1 MANST
6 SRRDFL
12 RLTAMA
18 GVAALSG
25 RDLIA
30 RKLSR
35 PESNESNP
43 SGASP
48 TLKSFTAYREQARAL
63 LSQMTLEEKVGQ
75 MTQAEQDAL
84 KDFSDI
90 KAYALGSLLSG
101 GSSDPKAGNS
111 LLAWTDL
118 YDRTQTEAL
127 KSRLA
132 VPLLY
137 GIDAVHGHNNVL
149 GATVFPHNV
158 GLGCTRNPKLV
169 EEAAR
174 ITAYEVRATGIN
186 WAFAPCVTVPRDK
199 RWGRTYEGFGEAPEL
214 VRAMAEAAVR
224 GLQSDDLNNPLSVLA
239 CAKHWVGDGGTKMGT
254 GTFGY
259 PKVQKML
266 DQGDTQ
272 LSESDLLAVH
282 AQGYLGAI
290 KAGIGSIMPSYSSW
304 NGVKLSAS
312 KRLMTEILK
321 QQMKFDGFLISDYN
335 ALDQITPDFKEA
347 IAMSINAGMDMVMV
361 PKKYREF
368 HGLLV
373 ALAKEGGVSQSRI
386 DEAVMR
392 ILQVKIA
399 MGLMDKSRSV
409 LADRKLHAA
418 FGSTEHRQVARQC
431 VRESL
436 VLLKNERR
444 ILPLAK
450 TATRIHVSGRNA
462 DDIGNQCGGWTIDWQ
477 GKSGK
482 IIPGGTTI
490 LEAIKNTVSPKT
502 RLTFSLDGTGAEG
515 ADVAVV
521 VIGETPY
528 AEGRGDRADLS
539 LDAADVAAVNNLSS
553 AGVPVVIVLVS
564 GRPLLIEQVLSKSRA
579 FIAAWL
585 PGSEGQ
591 GVADVLF
598 GERRPTGKLSM
609 TFPRSMADS
618 ASNVGDKNYAPLFKY
633 GSGLSY

>member
-1 MANST
+1 
-6 SRRDFL
+6 
-12 RLTAMA
+12 MA
-18 GVAALSG
+18 GVVALSG
-25 RDLIA
+25 RELISGRLIPTDADLS
-30 RKLSR
+30 LQ
-35 PESNESNP
+35 
-43 SGASP
+43 SP
-48 TLKSFTAYREQARAL
+48 KQKPFTAYRNQARAL

-84 KDFSDI
+84 KEFSDI
-90 KAYALGSLLSG
+90 KTYALGSLLSG

-111 LLAWTDL
+111 VVAWTDL
-118 YDRTQTEAL
+118 YDRVQTESL
-127 KSRLA
+127 KSRLS

-149 GATVFPHNV
+149 GATVFPHNI
-158 GLGCTRNPKLV
+158 GLGCTRNARLV
-169 EEAAR
+169 AEAAR
-174 ITAYEVRATGIN
+174 VTAHEVRATGIN

-214 VRAMAEAAVR
+214 VRTLGEAAVR
-224 GLQSDDLNNPLSVLA
+224 GLQHDDLNDPLSILA

-254 GTFGY
+254 GTFGF
-259 PKVQKML
+259 PNTQNKL
-266 DQGDTQ
+266 DQGDTG
-272 LSESDLLAVH
+272 LSESELLAVH
-282 AQGYLGAI
+282 GQGYVGAI
-290 KAGIGSIMPSYSSW
+290 RAGVGSIMPSYSGW
-304 NGVKLSAS
+304 NGVKVSAS

-335 ALDQITPDFKEA
+335 ALDQITPDFKQA
-347 IAMSINAGMDMVMV
+347 IAISINAGMDMVMV

-386 DEAVMR
+386 DDAVMR

-409 LADRKLHAA
+409 LADRTLHAA

-450 TATRIHVSGRNA
+450 TAGRIHVAGKNA

-490 LEAIKNTVSPKT
+490 LEAIRNTVSPKT
-502 RLTFSLDGTGAEG
+502 RVTFSIDGTGAEG

-528 AEGRGDRADLS
+528 AEGRGDRLDLS
-539 LDAADVAAVNNLSS
+539 LDAADIAAIDNLNR
-553 AGVPVVIVLVS
+553 AGIPIVTILVS
-564 GRPLLIEQVLSKSRA
+564 GRPLAIEQVLSKSRA

-598 GERRPTGKLSM
+598 GDRRPTGKLSM
-609 TFPRSMADS
+609 SFPRSGAD
-618 ASNVGDKNYAPLFKY
+618 APSNVGDKNYSPLFAY
-633 GSGLSY
+633 GFGLTYAAAGPVFGRS